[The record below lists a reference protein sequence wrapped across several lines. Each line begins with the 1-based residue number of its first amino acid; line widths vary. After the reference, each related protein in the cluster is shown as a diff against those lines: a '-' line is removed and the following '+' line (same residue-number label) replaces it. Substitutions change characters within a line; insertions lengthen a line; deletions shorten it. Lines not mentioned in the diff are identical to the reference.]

1 MRFAFKSSITIFE
14 IIEESIFYILIFSRF
29 RRKRSLENHTI
40 LLRIHH
46 HLSKSITKTSRKR
59 NTDKILSAEMDLDR
73 NSVQQMSKNEHRH
86 IKHLKKL
93 RVLGHVS
100 LLTKETGGES
110 RKKRIIRSKSRRKI
124 IIQNTGI
131 MILAMKGVRE
141 TKLGELNLSR
151 WSS

>member
-1 MRFAFKSSITIFE
+1 
-14 IIEESIFYILIFSRF
+14 
-29 RRKRSLENHTI
+29 
-40 LLRIHH
+40 
-46 HLSKSITKTSRKR
+46 
-59 NTDKILSAEMDLDR
+59 MDLDQ

-86 IKHLKKL
+86 IKLLKKL

-131 MILAMKGVRE
+131 MILAMKGVQE
-141 TKLGELNLSR
+141 IKLGGLNLSR